1 MRKYYFKFKNRNHEL
16 IENYFNSED
25 KLGEEQYI
33 RKSNK
38 FILSPLQMNH
48 NGSRNKNYNSYN
60 NIFNGTRK
68 KINILN
74 EYNTLG
80 YQIKKGSYIQNRNIP
95 SDNISKIFNII
106 KRENSL
112 DINKRNYI
120 YKSNNIFKSNT
131 NDESSN
137 LLNNYKHN
145 NSNITLKDNFSQKYE
160 RKNIEKNYSNK
171 YLSNINDY
179 TIKEGDINL
188 YPSDIKFKL
197 YPTFDKYYS
206 NGENIINL
214 YNQKNVLKNDPF
226 YIAYKH
232 NLNNFGFSKRIGEFS
247 SYEKIYK
254 NKFFFRNEF
263 EGKKFIFGLSN
274 KNSLNKPLK
283 MSH

>member
-95 SDNISKIFNII
+95 SDNISKIF
-106 KRENSL
+106 
-112 DINKRNYI
+112 Y
-120 YKSNNIFKSNT
+120 FAV
-131 NDESSN
+131 
-137 LLNNYKHN
+137 H
-145 NSNITLKDNFSQKYE
+145 
-160 RKNIEKNYSNK
+160 
-171 YLSNINDY
+171 
-179 TIKEGDINL
+179 
-188 YPSDIKFKL
+188 
-197 YPTFDKYYS
+197 
-206 NGENIINL
+206 
-214 YNQKNVLKNDPF
+214 
-226 YIAYKH
+226 
-232 NLNNFGFSKRIGEFS
+232 
-247 SYEKIYK
+247 
-254 NKFFFRNEF
+254 
-263 EGKKFIFGLSN
+263 
-274 KNSLNKPLK
+274 
-283 MSH
+283 